1 MAIATHPL
9 PQAPMAGR
17 RATGRRL
24 HSACWKFVRTKPL
37 GALGALVVIVM
48 IVCAVFAELLAPYDV
63 YEINQRL
70 QFGAPNLTYWFG
82 TDEFGRDMFSR
93 IVYGARIALF
103 IGFAS
108 SLLGATLGAV
118 LGVMSAY
125 LGGRTDLWLQRLM
138 DILLAFP
145 LLVLALAIVSVL
157 GRSIPNL
164 IMAIALPT
172 IPRVARIVRASALAA
187 KENVY
192 VEAAR
197 AIGSSHTRVMFRHIV
212 PNILAPYLIV
222 LTAQL
227 GGSILTEASLSFLG
241 LGTAEP
247 TPSWGLMLSGG
258 APMFA
263 EKAPWLAIFPGL
275 AISLAVFGFNLFGDS
290 LRDALD
296 PRLRHRS

>member
-1 MAIATHPL
+1 MAIATRPSRPIES
-9 PQAPMAGR
+9 PQALPR
-17 RATGRRL
+17 HRL
-24 HSACWKFVRTKPL
+24 WEAMCKFVRTKPL
-37 GALGALVVIVM
+37 GVAGAAVIVFM
-48 IVCAVFAELLAPYDV
+48 VLAAVFADLIAPYDV
-63 YEINQRL
+63 YEINQQL
-70 QFGAPNLTYWFG
+70 QFTPPSLAHWLG
-82 TDEFGRDMFSR
+82 TDEFGRDVLTR
-93 IVYGARIALF
+93 LIYGARIALF

-108 SLLGATLGAV
+108 SFLGASTGAV
-118 LGVMSAY
+118 LGVFSAY
-125 LGGRTDLWLQRLM
+125 LGGKTDLWIQRLM

-145 LLVLALAIVSVL
+145 LLVLALAIVTVL

-164 IMAIALPT
+164 IVAIAIPV
-172 IPRVARIVRASALAA
+172 IPRTARIVRSSALTA

-197 AIGSSHTRVMFRHIV
+197 AVGSSHLRVMWRHIV
-212 PNILAPYLIV
+212 PNVMAPFLIV

-227 GGSILTEASLSFLG
+227 GSAILTEASLSFLG

-258 APMFA
+258 APMYA

-296 PRLRHRS
+296 PKLRHRT

>member
-1 MAIATHPL
+1 MALATHPL
-9 PQAPMAGR
+9 SETGTPRYWSGR
-17 RATGRRL
+17 RAP
-24 HSACWKFVRTKPL
+24 SAVWKFVRTKPL
-37 GALGALVVIVM
+37 GALGALVVLGM
-48 IVCAVFAELLAPYDV
+48 ALCAMFAELIAPYDV
-63 YEINQRL
+63 YAINQRL
-70 QFGAPNLTYWFG
+70 QFGAPNMTYWFG
-82 TDEFGRDMFSR
+82 TDEFGRDLLSR
-93 IVYGARIALF
+93 IIYGARIALC
-103 IGFAS
+103 IGLAS
-108 SLLGATLGAV
+108 SFLGATLGAI
-118 LGVMSAY
+118 LGVISAY
-125 LGGRTDLWLQRLM
+125 LGGKTDLWLQRLM

-145 LLVLALAIVSVL
+145 LLILALAIVTVL

-164 IMAIALPT
+164 ILAIAIPT
-172 IPRVARIVRASALAA
+172 VPRIARIVRASTLAA
-187 KENVY
+187 KENIY

-197 AIGSSHTRVMFRHIV
+197 AVGSSHLRVMLRHIV
-212 PNILAPYLIV
+212 PNIMAPYLIV

-227 GGSILTEASLSFLG
+227 GNAILTEASLSFLG

>member
-1 MAIATHPL
+1 MAIATR
-9 PQAPMAGR
+9 QARSAALERVVIR
-17 RATGRRL
+17 RRVWEAI
-24 HSACWKFVRTKPL
+24 CKFIRTKPL
-37 GALGALVVIVM
+37 GAASAAMIILMALAAI
-48 IVCAVFAELLAPYDV
+48 FADLIAPYDA
-63 YEINQRL
+63 YELNQRL
-70 QFGAPNLTYWFG
+70 QFGRPNLAHWLG
-82 TDEFGRDMFSR
+82 TDEFGRDVLTR
-93 IVYGARIALF
+93 LIYGARIALF
-103 IGFAS
+103 IGLAS
-108 SLLGATLGAV
+108 SFLGATAGAV
-118 LGVMSAY
+118 VGLISAY

-138 DILLAFP
+138 DIMLAFP
-145 LLVLALAIVSVL
+145 LLILALAIVAVL

-164 IMAIALPT
+164 IVAIAIPV
-172 IPRVARIVRASALAA
+172 IPRTARVVRSSALAV
-187 KENVY
+187 KELVF

-197 AIGSSHTRVMFRHIV
+197 AVGSSHIRVMFRHMV
-212 PNILAPYLIV
+212 PNIMAPYLIV

-227 GGSILTEASLSFLG
+227 GGAILTEASLSFLG

-258 APMFA
+258 APMYA